1 MKKAQGMPMNLI
13 VVAAI
18 AIIVM
23 VVLIAIFWGKVK
35 GFTSSTGSCIEKKGE
50 CETAQ
55 NCDGSIIG
63 QMDCNDG
70 QICCVIFTGGG

>member
-23 VVLIAIFWGKVK
+23 VVLIAIFWGKITD
-35 GFTSSTGSCIEKKGE
+35 FTSSTSSCIEKKGN
-50 CETAQ
+50 CEVAQ

-63 QMDCNDG
+63 QMDCDDG
-70 QICCVIFTGGG
+70 QVCCITFKEAG